1 MGCYGIGVSRTLAL
15 VYENSIVKDDNNK
28 FNGISLPINLSPYL
42 IYLIVKTDDKDKLDF
57 ATKFYDDLISKNI
70 KVLYDDRDYISIGA
84 KIKDS
89 KITGVPYLCV
99 LGNTIDNGYLTVE
112 NNKTHVKTDIKVD
125 DFVKCLLRLEGEKDN
140 FKTLEEIVN
149 EL

>member
-1 MGCYGIGVSRTLAL
+1 
-15 VYENSIVKDDNNK
+15 
-28 FNGISLPINLSPYL
+28 L

-57 ATKFYDDLISKNI
+57 ATKLYDDLISKNI